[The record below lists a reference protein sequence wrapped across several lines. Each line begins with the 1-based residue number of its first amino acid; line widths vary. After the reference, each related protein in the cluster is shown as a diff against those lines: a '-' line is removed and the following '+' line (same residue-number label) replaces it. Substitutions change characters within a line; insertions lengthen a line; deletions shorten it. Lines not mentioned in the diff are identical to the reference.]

1 MSLIN
6 VHYLSIISNFHV
18 LFVGCL
24 RVVGVRGV
32 SICAAKAST
41 RPEMFYFNLDWK
53 KIGRGQMGQ
62 KDRSLNGPLWYC
74 KTKKSIMMVITMIL
88 SQLLL
93 LHLNLIS
100 ASLVLFIFFLHQR
113 LFSSFATTKRYQLQR
128 HFSLRPSSLSRRRRK
143 LTYSIFEAIFLNALW
158 VSKRTVRIKI
168 VSDETVA

>member
-18 LFVGCL
+18 LFVSCL

-53 KIGRGQMGQ
+53 KNWTGTNGP

-100 ASLVLFIFFLHQR
+100 ASLVLFILFLTSAFVFLLRYNQKVSTPTPF
-113 LFSSFATTKRYQLQR
+113 LTTTIQFKSAT
-128 HFSLRPSSLSRRRRK
+128 
-143 LTYSIFEAIFLNALW
+143 
-158 VSKRTVRIKI
+158 SKIDI
-168 VSDETVA
+168 LHL

>member
-32 SICAAKAST
+32 SICATKAST

-53 KIGRGQMGQ
+53 KIERGQMGQ

-74 KTKKSIMMVITMIL
+74 KTKKIYYDGDHNDTFAVAVVTFKSYIC
-88 SQLLL
+88 
-93 LHLNLIS
+93 
-100 ASLVLFIFFLHQR
+100 LFV
-113 LFSSFATTKRYQLQR
+113 SFY
-128 HFSLRPSSLSRRRRK
+128 
-143 LTYSIFEAIFLNALW
+143 
-158 VSKRTVRIKI
+158 I
-168 VSDETVA
+168 VSYISVSFSPSLQPKGINSNAISHYDHPV